1 MENYIKNIIPNIK
14 RYGKLLSQKEY
25 FLNKS
30 WLLINDKN
38 DFIHYTFKKN
48 GELIVSTNGNFVKGK
63 WEILSSDKIL
73 IENEKLTL
81 QLESLFFNEN
91 IIVLSKPS
99 KSEELFILINEEEIK
114 DKNPLEYLKNL
125 KKNYDE
131 DFGAEEFF
139 YILLVGIIIFFTIVI
154 AIVWGN
160 RYS

>member
-1 MENYIKNIIPNIK
+1 
-14 RYGKLLSQKEY
+14 
-25 FLNKS
+25 
-30 WLLINDKN
+30 LLINDKN
-38 DFIHYTFKKN
+38 DVIHYTFKKN

-73 IENEKLTL
+73 IENEKLIL

-91 IIVLSKPS
+91 IIVLSKTS
-99 KSEELFILINEEEIK
+99 KSEELFVLINEEIK

-125 KKNYDE
+125 KKIYDE

-154 AIVWGN
+154 VIVW
-160 RYS
+160 

>member
-1 MENYIKNIIPNIK
+1 M
-14 RYGKLLSQKEY
+14 
-25 FLNKS
+25 
-30 WLLINDKN
+30 LINDKN
-38 DFIHYTFKKN
+38 DVIHYTFKKN

-73 IENEKLTL
+73 IENEKLIL

-91 IIVLSKPS
+91 IIVLSKTS
-99 KSEELFILINEEEIK
+99 KSEELFVLINEEIK

-125 KKNYDE
+125 KKIYDE

-154 AIVWGN
+154 VIVW
-160 RYS
+160 

>member
-1 MENYIKNIIPNIK
+1 
-14 RYGKLLSQKEY
+14 
-25 FLNKS
+25 
-30 WLLINDKN
+30 LINDKN
-38 DFIHYTFKKN
+38 DVIHYTFKKN

-73 IENEKLTL
+73 IENEKLIL

-91 IIVLSKPS
+91 IIVLSKTS
-99 KSEELFILINEEEIK
+99 KSEELFVLINEEIK

-125 KKNYDE
+125 KKIYDE

-154 AIVWGN
+154 VIVW
-160 RYS
+160 